1 MKLNLV
7 LLMTAVAY
15 LMTNTSPLFAGFD
28 QKKWEAFV
36 RSELQSVANQV
47 DKSGKAPVG
56 RPLVGDYD
64 TNKDGSIDVTE
75 VKAIKAYLAQN

>member
-1 MKLNLV
+1 MKFNLT
-7 LLMTAVAY
+7 LLIAAVAY

-28 QKKWEAFV
+28 QEKWNAFV
-36 RSELQSVANQV
+36 KSELQSVADQV

-64 TNKDGSIDVTE
+64 TNKDNFIDTTE
-75 VKAIKAYLAQN
+75 VKAIKAYLAEN